1 MIVIT
6 HNGEYAKVTKVM
18 SNHFE
23 VTFFN
28 GKSTLINKN
37 SCEELVPEHHV
48 TACREQLEMH
58 AKELKKMYEKIQ
70 IANKIAKDYINE
82 YKDVKTAYAT
92 GGVLAMRD
100 FLIKYNQ

>member
-6 HNGEYAKVTKVM
+6 HNGDYAKVTKVM

-37 SCEELVPEHHV
+37 SCEELVPEHHLL
-48 TACREQLEMH
+48 ACREQLAIH
-58 AKELKKMYEKIQ
+58 KKKLNQMEGKVQ
-70 IANKIAKDYINE
+70 TANKIAKDYINE

-100 FLIKYNQ
+100 FLIKFNQ